1 MCLSV
6 ACLERMVIAMSFG
19 IRVKGLREIEGITQ
33 KDLAERLQVSKAN
46 MSKYESNSI
55 EPSMKTITKIAS
67 IFNVSTDY
75 LLGKDE
81 SPSDIPLLPVP
92 PFQSFVFADLPF
104 LELEE
109 IKTVNVPLV
118 GEIACGIPEL
128 AVEAWDN
135 FALTL
140 PKNHDKRYD
149 FCLKAKGDSMT
160 GAGIREGDVVLVR
173 QQEMV
178 ENGEIAAV
186 LIGEESTLKR
196 VYYNE
201 EQGELSL
208 YPENPTYRPQHYR
221 GEALN
226 QIRILGKAISV
237 HSEL

>member
-1 MCLSV
+1 M
-6 ACLERMVIAMSFG
+6 AMSFG
-19 IRVKGLREIEGITQ
+19 TRVKGLREIEGITQ

-46 MSKYESNSI
+46 MCKYESNSI

-75 LLGKDE
+75 LLGTDGH
-81 SPSDIPLLPVP
+81 SPSVFPLIVTP
-92 PFQSFVFADLPF
+92 PSKRELVLADLP
-104 LELEE
+104 LPELLST
-109 IKTVNVPLV
+109 KTIHVPLV
-118 GEIACGIPEL
+118 GEIACGSPEL
-128 AVEAWDN
+128 AVEDWDDYE
-135 FALTL
+135 LTL
-140 PKNHDKRYD
+140 PNNDDKRYD

-160 GAGIREGDVVLVR
+160 GAGIHEGDVVLVR

-201 EQGELSL
+201 EEGELSL
-208 YPENPTYRPQHYR
+208 YPENPIYRPQHYR

-226 QIRILGKAISV
+226 QIRILGKAITV
-237 HSEL
+237 LSEL